1 MTIESARIPII
12 DPANNS
18 LWASVQELFNGFY
31 YYGDYRYHIIPTNDT
46 TIIKLMKVQGDH
58 LLSTVL
64 KIILYVTGVA
74 PLIGLACY
82 LYNRYHQ
89 AHHQFQIVDE
99 TRYQVPIPTPPL
111 PKQDP
116 PPPPPPQPKKVPP
129 PQDPLPPPSQP
140 KQDPPPQDLP
150 SSPPPFKPALPT
162 AELKPS
168 APPAPKKDK
177 VIPIRST
184 PGLSFS
190 QCLPSN
196 MLFGDYTLGQ
206 WEQMF
211 EDYKKSRPNQEE
223 FLCEML
229 VFKRDL
235 LNWKPKPRTGEKN
248 LKINKNTF
256 IEDRVPELMTVPL
269 STIFSTK
276 NMQRIEKERDI
287 EQVIELLIQA
297 RIKANLTAEDLDF
310 QLHFINKLK
319 TQTYRQ
325 NFFLE
330 LIRELSP
337 QKLSELVQLL
347 KKRSETDE
355 SLYIFL
361 STFVKCEEA
370 SENRVAK
377 IKEVFKHFWDRWE
390 DPVTSRLGRFKF
402 LQALL
407 YEMRDDEL
415 APLLETVPKTLD
427 ESKLKDIANDAVSM
441 IRSKGTNLSKLKDIV
456 KGNDLLGK
464 YVA

>member
-31 YYGDYRYHIIPTNDT
+31 YYGDSRYHIIPTNDT
-46 TIIKLMKVQGDH
+46 TITKLMKVQGDH

-82 LYNRYHQ
+82 LYNSYYQ

-99 TRYQVPIPTPPL
+99 TRYQRPIPTPPL

-116 PPPPPPQPKKVPP
+116 PQDPPPQPKPV
-129 PQDPLPPPSQP
+129 
-140 KQDPPPQDLP
+140 
-150 SSPPPFKPALPT
+150 LPT
-162 AELKPS
+162 QELKSS
-168 APPAPKKDK
+168 APPAPKGDK
-177 VIPIRST
+177 VITIRST

-196 MLFGDYTLGQ
+196 KLFGEFSYTQ
-206 WEQMF
+206 WKQML
-211 EDYKKSRPNQEE
+211 EDYKTNHPDQEE
-223 FLCEML
+223 LLCEML

-235 LNWKPKPRTGEKN
+235 MNWRRQRLEKD
-248 LKINKNTF
+248 INIIKQTLVKTV
-256 IEDRVPELMTVPL
+256 VPELMTVPL
-269 STIFSTK
+269 STIFSPK
-276 NMQRIEKERDI
+276 NMQRFEKERDM
-287 EQVIELLIQA
+287 EQVIELFIQE
-297 RIKANLTAEDLDF
+297 RIKENLNAEDLDY
-310 QLHFINKLK
+310 QLRLMNKLK
-319 TQTYRQ
+319 TLAYRQ

-337 QKLSELVQLL
+337 QKLGEIVQLL

-427 ESKLKDIANDAVSM
+427 ESKLKDIANYAVSM